1 MVKSPAHR
9 MRCVNR
15 RLIIS
20 PPAHPGLMGALFLV
34 LLVPILLGYVLPG
47 ALAAALGP
55 LGIPAA
61 LPAVLALL
69 ALSPLLGFLNVVVK
83 RREVLAQILEVD
95 YVSLFGI
102 PVPVARPRW
111 TTVESLIAVNVG
123 GALVPIS
130 IAALMTIA
138 EALNPRAPE
147 LLAMTAATAVVVAA
161 VTYRSSKIVRGVGI
175 VVPAFIPPMSSLF
188 SALLLTWP
196 LGLQAFAPAISYVGA
211 IFGTLVG
218 ADVANLLTRGD
229 EIAAW
234 LVSIGGAGTFDGI
247 FVSGIMSMILSALLI

>member
-1 MVKSPAHR
+1 VS
-9 MRCVNR
+9 R

-20 PPAHPGLMGALFLV
+20 PPAHPGVMGALFLV
-34 LLVPILLGYVLPG
+34 LLAPILLGFVLPG

-69 ALSPLLGFLNVVVK
+69 VLSPFLGFLNVVVK
-83 RREVLAQILEVD
+83 RREVRAQIMEMN
-95 YVSLFGI
+95 YVSFFGI

-111 TTVESLIAVNVG
+111 TTVESLIAINVG

-130 IAALMTIA
+130 IAILMTIA

-147 LLAMTAATAVVVAA
+147 LLAMTAVTTVVVAA

-175 VVPAFIPPMSSLF
+175 VVPAFIPPVLSLF
-188 SALLLTWP
+188 TALLFTWP
-196 LGLQAFAPAISYVGA
+196 LGLQALAPAISYIGA
-211 IFGTLVG
+211 VYGTLIG
-218 ADVANLLTRGD
+218 ADVVNLLTRGD